1 MQKLFV
7 EKYRPTSLDEVI
19 FQDENL
25 KTRFKSFIEN
35 GEIPNL
41 LFSGVQGSGKTTL
54 SRVLIKELKIDAADI
69 LTINASDENSVEDMR
84 NKIKGFAYSLPIG
97 KFKVV
102 QLEEFDYL
110 SHNAQSVLRS
120 IIEDTSDVTRFIAT
134 CNYDNKIMPAIKSRF
149 QQFHFKAPDIESV
162 IIRMGEILIS
172 ENIEIDLDVLDKY
185 VRAGY
190 PDIRKIINLLQQNS
204 ASGKL
209 VAAST
214 SSDSSDWK
222 FKLLDVLAASDFRA
236 ARKIVCE
243 NAAREEYEDVFRFL
257 YENINKIA
265 KFKTMDKQEEAI
277 VVIADYLYRHGI
289 CADPEINIAAMFIAL
304 GQL

>member
-214 SSDSSDWK
+214 SSDSTDWK

>member
-7 EKYRPTSLDEVI
+7 EKYRPTSLDAVI

-209 VAAST
+209 VAASS
-214 SSDSSDWK
+214 SSDSTDWK
-222 FKLLDVLAASDFRA
+222 FKLLDVLAASDFRT